1 MNKIVKN
8 EISREVR
15 HDGKSILK
23 YRIEY
28 PQMVESPFGVGE
40 QPFNAFYKNKAIELQ
55 KYADGEFY
63 NMAVD
68 TYEISI
74 KNGYPIMQYEL
85 VLSYTITYNELCV
98 VSLYLDEYTFT
109 GGAHGNTIRTA
120 QTWNL
125 KDAHKVSIAELFPI
139 NLNYEQKLL
148 TEIDSQITGE
158 MKSGKSYY
166 FDDYKKLASDTFS
179 SDQFSLTPQGI
190 VIYYQQYD
198 IAPYSSGIPTFLI
211 DGTDIPILLPYCY

>member
-1 MNKIVKN
+1 MNKITKN
-8 EISREVR
+8 EILREVK
-15 HDGKSILK
+15 HDGKTILK

-28 PQMVESPFGVGE
+28 PQMTETPFKTG
-40 QPFNAFYKNKAIELQ
+40 QMSFNEFYKNKALELQ
-55 KYADGEFY
+55 KYADAEFY
-63 NMAVD
+63 KTAVE
-68 TYEISI
+68 TYETSV

-85 VLSYTITYNELCV
+85 MLSYTVTYNKMCI

-125 KDAHKVSIAELFPI
+125 KDGHKVSIAELFPI

-166 FDDYKKLASDTFS
+166 FDDYKKLASDNFS